1 MVAGWPRYD
10 LYVISDPVLARGRS
24 HVEVAR
30 AALEGGADAIQI
42 RDKSSTA
49 YNLSLVAAEIQPLAR
64 KFGAAFFVNDRV
76 DVALLA
82 GADGVHVGQ
91 DDLPAREARRILPR
105 PCLIGVSAGTREEA
119 RRAER
124 DGADYIGAGPVFA
137 TASKPDAGEPL
148 GLERLAEIAAA
159 VAIPVVAIGGITAE
173 NVTQVFAAGASGAAV
188 VSAVVSADDISAA
201 ARALKRRI
209 AEAKRSAR
217 PAGGDP
223 GPAGGGRG
231 CSRNTR
237 SI

>member
-1 MVAGWPRYD
+1 MVTGWPRYD
-10 LYVISDPVLARGRS
+10 LYVISDPVLSRGRS

-76 DVALLA
+76 DVALLT

-91 DDLPAREARRILPR
+91 DDLPARETRRLLPR
-105 PCLIGVSAGTREEA
+105 PRLIGVSAGTREEA

-124 DGADYIGAGPVFA
+124 EGADYIGAGPVFA
-137 TASKPDAGEPL
+137 TPSKPDAGEPL
-148 GLERLAEIAAA
+148 GLERLGEIAAA
-159 VAIPVVAIGGITAE
+159 VGIPVVAIGGITLE
-173 NVTQVFAAGASGAAV
+173 NVSRVFAAGAGGAAV
-188 VSAVVSADDISAA
+188 LSAVVSADDIGAA

-209 AEAKRSAR
+209 AEAIG
-217 PAGGDP
+217 PGD
-223 GPAGGGRG
+223 R
-231 CSRNTR
+231 R
-237 SI
+237 